1 MNVDAFD
8 EFNAG
13 TIIGYRGDIWETI
26 KQLSGLWKSD
36 GRLCNI
42 TEWQKKLPG
51 IETNRRDAFNRKFQD
66 GRRSLWF
73 NFAVKRHLPQRSVR
87 GSSPSL
93 SVSDISSCTPGDKT
107 AIQMIDDFH
116 ANIRLY
122 GRSYAPR
129 FPPALLDAIRTLKRA
144 EDCSFE
150 DTECEDSEDQ
160 VTRSV
165 LTLTLRLTMISNVA
179 LNLNLDSKNLTK

>member
-8 EFNAG
+8 EFNAE

-26 KQLSGLWKSD
+26 KQLSGLWKSN

-73 NFAVKRHLPQRSVR
+73 NFAVKRESAQRPTR
-87 GSSPSL
+87 GSLSPTPSINKI
-93 SVSDISSCTPGDKT
+93 SSSCTPGDET

-116 ANIRLY
+116 EHIRLY
-122 GRSYAPR
+122 GRSYAEVS
-129 FPPALLDAIRTLKRA
+129 T
-144 EDCSFE
+144 CSAR
-150 DTECEDSEDQ
+150 C
-160 VTRSV
+160 
-165 LTLTLRLTMISNVA
+165 
-179 LNLNLDSKNLTK
+179 DSKT

>member
-73 NFAVKRHLPQRSVR
+73 NFAVKRELPQRSVR

-93 SVSDISSCTPGDKT
+93 SISDISSSCTPGDET
-107 AIQMIDDFH
+107 AIQMIDDLLSH
-116 ANIRLY
+116 SNI
-122 GRSYAPR
+122 APY
-129 FPPALLDAIRTLKRA
+129 
-144 EDCSFE
+144 
-150 DTECEDSEDQ
+150 
-160 VTRSV
+160 
-165 LTLTLRLTMISNVA
+165 LT
-179 LNLNLDSKNLTK
+179 

>member
-8 EFNAG
+8 EFNAE

-73 NFAVKRHLPQRSVR
+73 NFSVKRELPQRSADLHLH
-87 GSSPSL
+87 SL
-93 SVSDISSCTPGDKT
+93 LATSLVVLLVTK
-107 AIQMIDDFH
+107 
-116 ANIRLY
+116 R
-122 GRSYAPR
+122 R
-129 FPPALLDAIRTLKRA
+129 FR
-144 EDCSFE
+144 
-150 DTECEDSEDQ
+150 
-160 VTRSV
+160 
-165 LTLTLRLTMISNVA
+165 
-179 LNLNLDSKNLTK
+179 